1 MRLWSVLSILGITIV
16 NMVIA
21 IVIAIHSHF
30 LIGLVSLFVLT
41 SIYLL
46 VVFLIASRTTNQ
58 QDAPVVVDEDDLS
71 LD

>member
-46 VVFLIASRTTNQ
+46 IISLVVSRTTNQ
-58 QDAPVVVDEDDLS
+58 QDVPVTVDEDDLS